1 MNGSARARKGT
12 LKKSSK
18 LLGILARVVFTRYK
32 SVFEGYSA
40 FADLVMDVAEAID
53 GKFEYLI
60 DWDPKAFNSISI
72 KEVFE
77 VE

>member
-1 MNGSARARKGT
+1 MKKLGT
-12 LKKSSK
+12 D
-18 LLGILARVVFTRYK
+18 IEIE
-32 SVFEGYSA
+32 FEGYGP